1 MWDAFLSHFDGH
13 PVTCGNALPAL
24 SAERK
29 GRARQVFAF
38 FFVSVMSAFTM
49 FLCCGGVLSPMFG
62 NRAGAR
68 LHCHIRLR
76 LPLATTQSGSSLC
89 LRTSSFATP
98 LCGCHVDAG
107 AAWSV
112 VSLA

>member
-38 FFVSVMSAFTM
+38 FFVSMTLSNKKLWACYLDFERCAPAFV
-49 FLCCGGVLSPMFG
+49 F
-62 NRAGAR
+62 
-68 LHCHIRLR
+68 
-76 LPLATTQSGSSLC
+76 
-89 LRTSSFATP
+89 
-98 LCGCHVDAG
+98 
-107 AAWSV
+107 
-112 VSLA
+112 